1 MFHQFDQL
9 KIRECSYHID
19 MESKEILTVMV
30 ITLISCHQPI
40 AVHCIYVN
48 GFKGLDSM
56 EILIKKRK

>member
-1 MFHQFDQL
+1 
-9 KIRECSYHID
+9 

-56 EILIKKRK
+56 EILIKKENNQLIKASATD

>member
-1 MFHQFDQL
+1 
-9 KIRECSYHID
+9 

-48 GFKGLDSM
+48 GFKGLDSK
-56 EILIKKRK
+56 EILIKKENN

>member
-1 MFHQFDQL
+1 
-9 KIRECSYHID
+9 

-56 EILIKKRK
+56 EILIKKENNQLIKASETN